1 MTDALF
7 AAFQLASGDNDP
19 IHYDIE
25 FCKERGHPAMLA
37 HGLQAFIQT
46 AAGAGNFPQQT
57 ADSLVALLSFFGEM
71 HHPLY
76 AGDTAYPGLEIVK
89 LTPQRT
95 TGIIEM
101 FAIVWNQ
108 HDQLIMEGTHR
119 YLLKKTSRLMINHFE
134 KNLRKAPLTGESRKA
149 KPNRHAKKRMHH
161 QGQSENQWRVWR

>member
-1 MTDALF
+1 MPRLHVPETRWFDDFAIGETFYIPSRTMTDALF

-25 FCKERGHPAMLA
+25 FCKECGHPAMLS
-37 HGLQAFIQT
+37 HGLQVFIQT
-46 AAGAGNFPQQT
+46 AAGAANFPQQT
-57 ADSLVALLSFFGEM
+57 ANSLVALLSFSGEM

-101 FAIVWNQ
+101 RAIVLNQ

-119 YLLKKTSRLMINHFE
+119 YLVKKIQ
-134 KNLRKAPLTGESRKA
+134 PVDDESL
-149 KPNRHAKKRMHH
+149 
-161 QGQSENQWRVWR
+161 